1 MFRDEKWNTLPTD
14 LKDECSVVTFRSNV
28 GDIFKE

>member
-1 MFRDEKWNTLPTD
+1 MFQDEKWNTLPTD
-14 LKDECSVVTFRSNV
+14 LKDECLVVTFQSKV